1 MANDKTRRNFLKQA
15 ALSTTAISFA
25 PSLASASIHLNDNT
39 KKLGVALVG
48 LGNYATNQL
57 APALQQ
63 TQNCYLAGIVTG
75 TKSKEKKWA
84 DKYRIPNKNIYNY
97 DTIDDIASN
106 DDIDIV
112 YVVLPNSMHAEYTIK
127 AANAGKHVICEK
139 PMALSVSECKAMI
152 NACEKNKVMLS
163 IGYRL
168 QFDPY
173 HQKIIALSKQKTYGD
188 VTYVTSQFGFK
199 IGDPTQW
206 RLKKGLAGGGAL
218 MDVGIYCIQAAR
230 YTYGQEPIALTAQ
243 EFKSGNPKFKEV
255 DETVS
260 WQMEFPDGKVSNS
273 TTSYAFST
281 NHLLVSME
289 KAKAT
294 IQPAYGYGGLAGVVN
309 NEVID
314 FGRPNQQ
321 ALQMDAF
328 SLNVKENT
336 KSIVSG
342 EEGLKDLKVL
352 EAIYK
357 SLEQGGKR
365 VLI

>member
-1 MANDKTRRNFLKQA
+1 MGNDQSRRIFIKNA
-15 ALSTTAISFA
+15 AIGTAGISTLPSFV
-25 PSLASASIHLNDNT
+25 ASAFGHNYQP
-39 KKLGVALVG
+39 KKLGIALVG

-57 APALQQ
+57 APALQK
-63 TQNCYLAGIVTG
+63 TENCYLAGIVTG
-75 TKSKEKKWA
+75 TKSKEKEWA
-84 DKYRIPNKNIYNY
+84 EKYNIPQKNIYNY
-97 DTIDDIASN
+97 DDFDKIASN

-139 PMALSVSECKAMI
+139 PMALSVAECDAMI
-152 NACEKNKVMLS
+152 KACKKNNVKLS

-173 HQKIIALSKQKTYGD
+173 HKKIISTSRDKTFGD
-188 VTYVTSQFGFK
+188 VTYVSAQFGFA
-199 IGDPTQW
+199 IGDPKQW
-206 RLKKGLAGGGAL
+206 RLKKALAGGGAL

-230 YTYGQEPIALTAQ
+230 YTYGQEPIALRAQ
-243 EFKSGNPKFKEV
+243 EFNSGNPKFKEV

-260 WQMEFPDGKVSNS
+260 WQMEFPDGRISNS
-273 TTSYAFST
+273 TTTYAFST

-294 IQPAYGYGGLAGVVN
+294 LQPAYGYGGIAGAVN
-309 NEVID
+309 NQKLD

-328 SLNVKENT
+328 ANNILENT
-336 KSIVSG
+336 DSMVSG

-357 SLEQGGKR
+357 SLATGGER
-365 VLI
+365 VKI